1 MQYRAT
7 THPPT
12 HNKESQAMTQF
23 QTGKTYATRSAC
35 DYDCIFSFEVIAR
48 TAKRLTLRQG
58 GKTFQRGIYI
68 YNGVEQCK
76 PLGTYSMCPVIGADS
91 QREAA

>member
-1 MQYRAT
+1 
-7 THPPT
+7 
-12 HNKESQAMTQF
+12 MTQF
-23 QTGKTYATRSAC
+23 QTGKTYATRSIC

-58 GKTFQRGIYI
+58 GRTFQRGIYI
-68 YNGVEQCK
+68 YNGIEKCK